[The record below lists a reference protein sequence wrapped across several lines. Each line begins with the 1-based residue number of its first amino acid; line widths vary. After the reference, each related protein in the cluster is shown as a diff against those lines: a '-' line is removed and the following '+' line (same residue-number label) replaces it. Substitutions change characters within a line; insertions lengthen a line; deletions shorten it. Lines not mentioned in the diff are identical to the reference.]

1 MKPAKS
7 SVTYKKSGVHI
18 DRANAFVDAIKPLAR
33 STHRPGV
40 LKGIG
45 GFGAF
50 FKLNGSGYRKPV
62 FVSSADGV
70 GTKLL
75 CATAAGKYDFL
86 GVDLVA
92 MNVND
97 ILTCGA
103 EPLFFLDYMAVGRL
117 NPKVLKEVVRGIVKG
132 CRESGCAL
140 IGGETAEMPG
150 LYRDN
155 DFDLA
160 GFAVGV
166 VEEDRIVDGSRIAPG
181 HAIIG
186 CASSGI
192 HSNGFSMVRKV
203 FSKSFI
209 IEHAREV
216 LAPTRIYVK
225 PVLKVLEEIEV
236 TGMAH
241 ITGGGFYDKIGRI
254 LPKGTRA
261 VIDAGSWRTPRVFRW
276 LAEKSGSTP
285 KDMHRT
291 FNMGIGFVLVVPE
304 REALRALKALSKNGL
319 ESWVIGKIAKGAGV
333 SIQ

>member
-1 MKPAKS
+1 MPVKR
-7 SVTYKKSGVHI
+7 SVTYRKSGVHI
-18 DRANAFVDAIKPLAR
+18 DRANAFIDAIKPLAR

-40 LKGIG
+40 MKGIG

-50 FKLNGSGYRKPV
+50 FKLNGAGYRKPV

-75 CATAAGKYDFL
+75 SAAVVKKYDFL

-97 ILTCGA
+97 ILTSGA
-103 EPLFFLDYMAVGRL
+103 EPLFFLDYMAVGKL
-117 NPKVLKEVVRGIVKG
+117 NPAVLKEVVRGIVKG

-150 LYRDN
+150 LYRED

-166 VEEDRIVDGSRIAPG
+166 VEEDRIIDGSRIEPG
-181 HAIIG
+181 HAVIG

-203 FSKSFI
+203 FSKAFI

-225 PVLKVLEEIEV
+225 PVLEVLKRVEV
-236 TGMAH
+236 SGMAH

-261 VIDAGSWRTPRVFRW
+261 VIDAGSWRAPRVFRW
-276 LAEKSGSTP
+276 LEEKSGTTP
-285 KDMHRT
+285 KEMHHT

-304 REALRALKALSKNGL
+304 KEALRALKALAKAGL
-319 ESWVIGKIAKGAGV
+319 QAWAIGKITKGSGV
-333 SIQ
+333 TIQ